1 MGNGFGKLT
10 VCFTGTGEAHR
21 GKDISVLISDPL
33 DEGLGHSFCY
43 VRPDPA
49 RLSSSKVHSEETTTF
64 RTISG
69 ASVSAN
75 TSTPLSTA
83 FIDPYAYNTFDRA
96 AAFESSTSFASIP
109 LQPIPRS
116 LYGSI
121 NSGPLTGNSAL
132 IPCSVPM
139 ERGFL
144 SGPIERGFM
153 SGPLDR
159 ALFSGPLEK
168 DSSDQFQRSFS
179 HGGFAFRSRSGKR
192 SLIRVLQRAISKT
205 ITRGQKSI
213 VAPIKG
219 GVGVGVVKEPEWIL
233 SSEKQNELTVSS
245 LNLSSDGSLEDDDS
259 LESQNLQWA
268 QGKAG
273 EDRVHVVVSEEHG
286 WVFVGIYDGFNGP
299 DAPDYLLSN
308 LYSAVHKELKG
319 LLWDD
324 KYDSDKISAPASSPV
339 QSDTNSSVERANS
352 RMENVLHSS
361 ETNGNCGNDE
371 CYRNLDQDNHP
382 SASGD
387 AGFDM
392 NLKRKKSR
400 SSKGKYRGAAKK
412 WEENQRRWKCEW
424 DRERMELDKR
434 LKEQLNRSGSDS
446 SPINHEDVLKALS
459 QALKKTEEAY
469 LDNADKMLVENPE
482 LALMGSCVLVML
494 MKGEDVYVMNVGDSR
509 AVLAQKAEPDYW
521 LGKIRQDLERINE
534 ETLHDLEGSDGER
547 SNSMPGL
554 TASQL
559 SVDHSTSVE
568 EEVQRIKNEH
578 PDDACALLNDRVKGS
593 LKVTRAFGAGFL
605 KQPRWNNA
613 LLEMFRIDFIGNSP
627 YITCL
632 PSLYH
637 HRLGPKDRFLV
648 LSSDGL
654 YQYLTNEEAV
664 YEVELFIT
672 LQPEGDPAQ
681 HLVEEVLFRAAK
693 KAGMD
698 FHELLQIPQGDRRRY
713 HDDVSIIVISLEGR
727 IWRSC
732 V

>member
-1 MGNGFGKLT
+1 MGNGIGKLG
-10 VCFTGTGEAHR
+10 VCFTGKGGGR
-21 GKDISVLISDPL
+21 RKQDISFLISEPL

-43 VRPDPA
+43 VRPDPS

-83 FIDPYAYNTFDRA
+83 FVDLYSYSCTDRA
-96 AAFESSTSFASIP
+96 AAFESSTSFASLP
-109 LQPIPRS
+109 LQPIPRN
-116 LYGSI
+116 LM
-121 NSGPLTGNSAL
+121 NSGPFSGNL
-132 IPCSVPM
+132 GGIPTSGPL

-159 ALFSGPLEK
+159 GLFSGPMERG
-168 DSSDQFQRSFS
+168 SSDQFQRSFS
-179 HGGFAFRSRSGKR
+179 HGGFAFRPRTRKGR
-192 SLIRVLQRAISKT
+192 WIQVIQRAISKT
-205 ITRGQKSI
+205 LSRGHNSI
-213 VAPIKG
+213 VTPIKG
-219 GVGVGVVKEPEWIL
+219 VPTVKEPEWIL
-233 SSEKQNELTVSS
+233 GPEKHNENLTVSS
-245 LNLSSDGSLEDDDS
+245 VNFSCDGSLEDDDS
-259 LESQNLQWA
+259 MESQNLQWA

-308 LYSAVHKELKG
+308 LYTAVHKELKG

-324 KYDSDKISAPASSPV
+324 GFESAAAPDTSALQPENSSLEMEDSLPSISNDSDV
-339 QSDTNSSVERANS
+339 RSVDACSQCVEQ
-352 RMENVLHSS
+352 ENHL
-361 ETNGNCGNDE
+361 C
-371 CYRNLDQDNHP
+371 
-382 SASGD
+382 ASGD
-387 AGFDM
+387 ANFDPIFKT
-392 NLKRKKSR
+392 KR
-400 SSKGKYRGAAKK
+400 GKNCKVKHKGAAKK
-412 WEENQRRWKCEW
+412 WEENQRRWKYEW
-424 DRERMELDKR
+424 DRERIELDTR
-434 LKEQLNRSGSDS
+434 LKEQLNRSGSANTTTTV
-446 SPINHEDVLKALS
+446 NHSDILEALW
-459 QALKKTEEAY
+459 QALRKTEEAY
-469 LDNADKMLVENPE
+469 LDMTDKMVMQNPE

-509 AVLAQKAEPDYW
+509 AVLAQKADPDYW

-534 ETLHDLEGSDGER
+534 ETMFDLESLDADG
-547 SNSMPGL
+547 MVPTL
-554 TASQL
+554 TAFQL
-559 SVDHSTSVE
+559 TKDHSTNVE
-568 EEVQRIKNEH
+568 EEVQRIRKEH
-578 PDDACALLNDRVKGS
+578 QDDVCAVINDRVKGS

-605 KQPRWNNA
+605 KQPKWNDA
-613 LLEMFRIDFIGNSP
+613 LLEMFRIDYVGTCP
-627 YITCL
+627 YISCVPYL
-632 PSLYH
+632 KH
-637 HRLGPKDRFLV
+637 QRLGPKDKFLI

-654 YQYLTNEEAV
+654 YQYMTNEEAV
-664 YEVELFIT
+664 AKVELFIT

-693 KAGMD
+693 KAGLD

-727 IWRSC
+727 IWRYC